1 MRAVNQLACF
11 FTKWDRECDRQLFRL
26 VCNINSTMHLRMVC
40 WVADPPSDLSIH
52 LYADADFAGCAV
64 SQRST
69 SGAHL
74 VVRGPK
80 SSFALSCLSKRQ
92 GCVSLSTPEA
102 EIVATQIAVKAMG
115 LPTIDLW
122 HTLRGSGVIQVHEDS
137 QAMIA
142 VVRSGKNPTMRHIKR
157 THGVS
162 IAWLHELFQGANLS
176 LCYEIS
182 TRMAADMYTKGF
194 TDPMKWQMVCE
205 TISVIY
211 PKCLNNSS
219 FFEDALD
226 QSPSPSGGVLLCDHL
241 LPKTSRPPQDGTKK
255 DPLSLS
261 NIRFP

>member
-1 MRAVNQLACF
+1 MKIICAARVARWDLMRAANQLARF
-11 FTKWDRECDRQLFRL
+11 FAKWDRECDRQLYRL
-26 VCNINSTMHLRMVC
+26 VCYMHSTKHLRMVR
-40 WVADPPSDLSIH
+40 WVADQPSDLSIH
-52 LYADADFAGCAV
+52 LYADADFAGCAA

-102 EIVATQIAVKAMG
+102 EIVATQIVVKAIG
-115 LPTIDLW
+115 LPAIDLW
-122 HTLRGSGVIQVHEDS
+122 HTFRGSGVIQVHEDN

-157 THGVS
+157 THGES

-182 TRMAADMYTKGF
+182 TRMSPDIYTKRLHGSHYMA
-194 TDPMKWQMVCE
+194 DV
-205 TISVIY
+205 V
-211 PKCLNNSS
+211 
-219 FFEDALD
+219 
-226 QSPSPSGGVLLCDHL
+226 
-241 LPKTSRPPQDGTKK
+241 
-255 DPLSLS
+255 
-261 NIRFP
+261 